1 VAEAPVELH
10 CATMTVH
17 AEFTVEPFNP
27 GEPGPHVTAAFSAAE
42 ACGASL
48 EVGPFGTL
56 LRGATD
62 EVVFAA
68 VDAAVRAAVNAG
80 ATRVSFQL
88 SAD

>member
-1 VAEAPVELH
+1 
-10 CATMTVH
+10 MTVR

-27 GEPGPHVTAAFSAAE
+27 GEPGPHVIAAFEAAK
-42 ACGASL
+42 ASGATL

-56 LRGATD
+56 LQGSSD

-68 VDAAVRAAVNAG
+68 LDASVRAAVKAG

-88 SAD
+88 SVD